1 MNSLKKFHWDMMIT
15 SVICVLLGGVLIF
28 FPQAVNEMIAYLLAA
43 AMFIV
48 SVIEFYN
55 YFKKNVE
62 ASFYRNDLVYAV
74 LALVVAVILLAKR
87 DIIIALVPVVLGS
100 LIIISGV
107 KKLQNGLDLLRLKL
121 DGWKSVMIL
130 AAINIIFGIV
140 MVVCA
145 LETAKVITVLI
156 GIGLAFSGLSDIFA
170 MIRISKVAKRAFGDE
185 PEEDLVSIDDTDK

>member
-43 AMFIV
+43 VMFIV

-74 LALVVAVILLAKR
+74 MALVVAIILLAKR

-121 DGWKSVMIL
+121 DGWKSLMIL

-140 MVVCA
+140 MVICA

-156 GIGLAFSGLSDIFA
+156 GIGLAYSGLSDIFA
-170 MIRISKVAKRAFGDE
+170 MIRISKVAKQALGDDTD
-185 PEEDLVSIDDTDK
+185 DLVSIDDTDK

>member
-55 YFKKNVE
+55 YFRKNVE

-185 PEEDLVSIDDTDK
+185 PEDDLVSIDDTDK

>member
-1 MNSLKKFHWDMMIT
+1 MIT

-43 AMFIV
+43 VMFIV

-55 YFKKNVE
+55 YFKKNIE

-74 LALVVAVILLAKR
+74 LALVVAIILLAKR
-87 DIIIALVPVVLGS
+87 DIIISLVPVVLGS

-121 DGWKSVMIL
+121 DGWKSLMIL

-140 MVVCA
+140 MVICA

-156 GIGLAFSGLSDIFA
+156 GIGLAYSGLSDIFA
-170 MIRISKVAKRAFGDE
+170 MIRISKVANRALGDE
-185 PEEDLVSIDDTDK
+185 TEDDLVSIDDTDK